1 MKATLDD
8 SPIGQH
14 DECSSLFVL
23 ATLGDADAA
32 SQLYSRCVPPL
43 RAWLASRVD
52 YGLAEDIAH
61 EALVVA
67 FRKSTRFRP
76 GATFMP
82 WLRAIAWHL
91 AQKALRHDARRHS
104 WEKEFYEAGLIH
116 TGSATGPDERQR
128 AALDACL
135 SALPE
140 RQFQLIQSRYYS
152 GKSCDEIA
160 AEQGR
165 KRVAVAVN
173 LHRICKG
180 LRADIERIMRT
191 PAHGP
196 AIAGKSLPEW
206 NRLKTCSTKPGSSP

>member
-67 FRKSTRFRP
+67 FRKSTSFRA

-82 WLRAIAWHL
+82 WLRVIAWRL

-104 WEKEFYEAGLIH
+104 WEHEFYEAGRIH
-116 TGSATGPDERQR
+116 AGPATGSDDRQR

-135 SALPE
+135 STLPE
-140 RQFQLIQSRYYS
+140 HQFQLIHSRYYA
-152 GKSCDEIA
+152 GKSCEEIA

-173 LHRICKG
+173 LHRIFKS
-180 LRADIERIMRT
+180 LRQEIERHVQRC
-191 PAHGP
+191 
-196 AIAGKSLPEW
+196 E
-206 NRLKTCSTKPGSSP
+206 SSPPRGDSLNGPVKTRLTSCDPPLIKP

>member
-8 SPIGQH
+8 SPIGQQ

-32 SQLYSRCVPPL
+32 SRLYSRCVPPL
-43 RAWLASRVD
+43 RAWLASRVG

-82 WLRAIAWHL
+82 WLRAMAWHL
-91 AQKALRHDARRHS
+91 AQKALRHEARRHS
-104 WEKEFYEAGLIH
+104 WEQEFYEAGRIH
-116 TGSATGPDERQR
+116 AGPATGPDERRR
-128 AALDACL
+128 AALEECL
-135 SALPE
+135 AALPE
-140 RQFQLIQSRYYS
+140 RQVQLIHSRYYD
-152 GKSCDEIA
+152 GKSSDEIA

-173 LHRICKG
+173 LHRICKS
-180 LRADIERIMRT
+180 LRQEIERHLDRRET
-191 PAHGP
+191 VPPA
-196 AIAGKSLPEW
+196 ATA
-206 NRLKTCSTKPGSSP
+206 